1 MSNLKKLL
9 RIKKILKEKD
19 LIEYVQVLI
28 EIEKEYQE

>member
-1 MSNLKKLL
+1 MSNLVKLL

-28 EIEKEYQE
+28 EIEEEYQE

>member
-1 MSNLKKLL
+1 MSNLVKLL
-9 RIKKILKEKD
+9 RIKEILKEKD